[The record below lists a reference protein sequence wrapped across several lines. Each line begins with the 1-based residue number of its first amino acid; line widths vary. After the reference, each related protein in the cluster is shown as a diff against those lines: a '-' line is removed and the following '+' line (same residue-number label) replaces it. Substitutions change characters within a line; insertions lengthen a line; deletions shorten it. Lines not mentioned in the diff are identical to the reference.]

1 MILLGLVKILDNII
15 LTAKSISTY
24 KGQKILSSLLVVLSQ
39 FTFYLVISQVVSD
52 DSIIPIIIVSIA
64 SGIGN
69 YIAFLINDQ
78 FKRDDMWTNILTCKD
93 IEDMVR
99 LCEILRNHHIKYIAN
114 KAFDRHWN
122 DTYSVMVFAATKN
135 ESKMIDKFI
144 EGTDIKYL
152 RRILK

>member
-1 MILLGLVKILDNII
+1 MGIVKILDNII

-24 KGQKILSSLLVVLSQ
+24 KEQKILSSFLVVLSQ
-39 FTFYLVISQVVSD
+39 FTFYFIISKVVSD
-52 DSIIPIIIVSIA
+52 ENIIPIIIVSIS

-93 IEDMVR
+93 MEDMVR
-99 LCEILRNHHIKYIAN
+99 LCEVLRNHNIRYIAN
-114 KAFDRHWN
+114 QAYDREWN
-122 DTYSVMVFAATKN
+122 DTYSVTIFAATKN
-135 ESKMIDKFI
+135 ESKMIDKYI
-144 EGTDIKYL
+144 EKANIKYL